1 MCYVDSHWIRNI
13 NADEGKI
20 YYSIVNCS
28 MVNDAIIVL
37 SVSDTSNNIVHSD
50 QQLYTTA
57 STMFSICDLSSISS
71 TLYYTLQV
79 TVPGRIIASYSG
91 TITSTITP
99 TITSTTATDF
109 ESSSGIG
116 SSFIVY
122 TIVAIIVFTNNH

>member
-1 MCYVDSHWIRNI
+1 MSYVDSRWIRNI
-13 NADEGKI
+13 NANEGKI

-37 SVSDTSNNIVHSD
+37 SVSDTSNSIVYSD

-57 STMFSICDLSSISS
+57 STMFSICDPSSVSS

-91 TITSTITP
+91 TITSTIT
-99 TITSTTATDF
+99 STTATDI

-116 SSFIVY
+116 SSSIVY
-122 TIVAIIVFTNNH
+122 TIVAVIVFTNNH